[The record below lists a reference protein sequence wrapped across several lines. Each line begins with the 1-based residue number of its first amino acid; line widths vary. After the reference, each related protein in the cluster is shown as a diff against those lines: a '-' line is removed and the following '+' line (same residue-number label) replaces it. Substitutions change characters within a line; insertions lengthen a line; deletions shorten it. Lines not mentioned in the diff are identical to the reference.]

1 MPECIADATWNG
13 AVTDGG
19 GTVSLGSGTWSG
31 DYGTPD
37 APDVIDP
44 EKLLAVGQAACS
56 AMTVAYAL
64 DEAGFDPRR
73 VDVDATLTLEIDE
86 AGFTISA
93 VDPAAE
99 GRVPDATAAQFDAV
113 VATAEQHWPVSKALG
128 TPDVD
133 LTASL
138 AGCGTAGRRGG
149 LRTPARGGTRRRRPP
164 ARRRG

>member
-1 MPECIADATWNG
+1 M
-13 AVTDGG
+13 
-19 GTVSLGSGTWSG
+19 
-31 DYGTPD
+31 
-37 APDVIDP
+37 IDP

-73 VDVDATLTLEIDE
+73 VAADASVTLEIDE
-86 AGFTISA
+86 TGFTISA

-99 GRVPDATAAQFDAV
+99 GWVPDATAAQFDAV

-128 TPDVD
+128 TPDLD

-138 AGCGTAGRRGG
+138 GGCGTAGRRGG
-149 LRTPARGGTRRRRPP
+149 LRTPARGGTRPRRPP
-164 ARRRG
+164 ARRRW